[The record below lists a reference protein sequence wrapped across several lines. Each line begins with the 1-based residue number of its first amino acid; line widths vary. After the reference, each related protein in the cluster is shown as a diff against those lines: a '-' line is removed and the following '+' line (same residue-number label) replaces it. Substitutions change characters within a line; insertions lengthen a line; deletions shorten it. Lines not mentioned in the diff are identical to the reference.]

1 MKVLMINGSPRD
13 DSNTSLAFKAMTDV
27 FEAEGVD
34 YEIVEI
40 GTRDIR
46 GCIACRKC
54 HETGRCVFDD
64 IVNETA
70 LKLKEADGLVIGSPV
85 YYGSANGSLI
95 SLLDRLFY
103 SITFDL
109 SMKVGASVVVARR
122 GGLTATFDE
131 LNKYFTIS
139 EMPVATSCYW
149 NQVHGHQ
156 KGEAGQDEEGL
167 VVMKRLAMNMV
178 FLMRSI
184 ALGKEKYGLPPK
196 EEKRVMTNFIR

>member
-85 YYGSANGSLI
+85 YYGSATTRTLWTSWPRSCWTPSPI
-95 SLLDRLFY
+95 RW
-103 SITFDL
+103 
-109 SMKVGASVVVARR
+109 R
-122 GGLTATFDE
+122 G
-131 LNKYFTIS
+131 
-139 EMPVATSCYW
+139 
-149 NQVHGHQ
+149 
-156 KGEAGQDEEGL
+156 
-167 VVMKRLAMNMV
+167 
-178 FLMRSI
+178 
-184 ALGKEKYGLPPK
+184 
-196 EEKRVMTNFIR
+196 